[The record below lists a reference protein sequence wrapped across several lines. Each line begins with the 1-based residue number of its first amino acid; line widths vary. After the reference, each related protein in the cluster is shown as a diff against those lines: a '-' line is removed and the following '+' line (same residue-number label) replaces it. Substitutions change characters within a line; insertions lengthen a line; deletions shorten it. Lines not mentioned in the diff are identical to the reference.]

1 MEYAHTPQ
9 GHVGINTDKPEE
21 ALSVNGNIRVSG
33 RIMQPSDMRVKKDIR
48 PVSLHLSN
56 RRIRRPACTCMT
68 LLHNPH
74 NCMNVYM
81 YM

>member
-48 PVSLHLSN
+48 PVSVH
-56 RRIRRPACTCMT
+56 
-68 LLHNPH
+68 
-74 NCMNVYM
+74 
-81 YM
+81 